1 VSRCTQLLERER
13 KQIMQVVYARF
24 GGLDVHQRTVVACVL
39 LSQADGTVQREVR
52 TFGTMTAELLAL
64 ADWLTALEVQH
75 VALEST
81 GVFWRP
87 VFTLLEE
94 GRTIVLVN
102 PQHLK
107 RVPGHKTDV
116 KDAEWLADPA
126 RAMACCAPASFRRSR
141 YATCVS

>member
-13 KQIMQVVYARF
+13 KQIMQVVYARC
-24 GGLDVHQRTVVACVL
+24 GGLDVHKRTVVACVL

-94 GRTIVLVN
+94 GRTSVLVN

-126 RAMACCAPASFRRSR
+126 PWRAESQLHSAAAGTRR
-141 YATCVS
+141 A